1 MVDAR
6 YRTVAALALL
16 TALGTA
22 PSAAEPVP
30 GPWYSQPPW
39 QNTGP
44 GLYYSYHPD
53 HVPGYP
59 QDFRG
64 YPVPIYSTGHPTDRL
79 AQYEDGWSAHI
90 GWCNDR
96 WLTYR
101 ASDNSYQALYGP
113 RRQCRS
119 PYR

>member
-1 MVDAR
+1 MVD

-16 TALGTA
+16 TAFGIT
-22 PSAAEPVP
+22 PSAAEPVL
-30 GPWYSQPPW
+30 GPWYSQQPW

-44 GLYYSYHPD
+44 GLYYRYHPD

-59 QDFRG
+59 EDFRG
-64 YPVPIYSTGHPTDRL
+64 YPVPIYSTSHPQAAR
-79 AQYEDGWSAHI
+79 YEDGWSAHI
-90 GWCNDR
+90 GWCRDR

-101 ASDNSYQALYGP
+101 ASDNSYQPFDGP

-119 PYR
+119 PFL